1 MNYFDALRK
10 YNAGKQAWCSPRK
23 GTPEYDAVMKIK
35 NGGSGAGTG
44 HEGNGAKPK
53 RKYVKKAKAPPAD
66 DAPAKPK
73 RKYVRKPKPPVSGSG
88 GGGSGSMGG
97 MVMPP
102 KPKRKYVRK
111 AKAPDSSGSVN
122 APNTIARK
130 TACYDEFGNLKVG
143 KRKYVRKVPVAKGMG
158 SASIEVALA
167 RAKRSPLSYDPL
179 NVPLPLSASSRTS
192 VRGLSGGGR
201 SGQYM

>member
-23 GTPEYDAVMKIK
+23 GTPEYNAVMKIM

-44 HEGNGAKPK
+44 HEGDGMKKPK

-66 DAPAKPK
+66 DMPKPK
-73 RKYVRKPKPPVSGSG
+73 RKYVRKAKPAMSDS
-88 GGGSGSMGG
+88 SMGG
-97 MVMPP
+97 MDMPP

-111 AKAPDSSGSVN
+111 VKPPASASSASSMN
-122 APNTIARK
+122 APNTVARK
-130 TACYDEFGNLKVG
+130 TACYDEFGNLKG
-143 KRKYVRKVPVAKGMG
+143 KRKYVRKAPLPKGMG

-167 RAKRSPLSYDPL
+167 KAYRNPLSYDPL
-179 NVPLPLSASSRTS
+179 NVPLPLSASSKTGSSRMI
-192 VRGLSGGGR
+192 SGRSR
-201 SGQYM
+201 SGQYV